1 MTSTMAPVRSRL
13 AEFVTRSLPARRVGA
28 AVCLPAALASL
39 LAGVLPAPGMAA
51 SRLDVRD
58 QIQRASGTPPVV
70 LTLMN
75 GQTISGS
82 FHGFVGDW
90 SDSMHTAL
98 RYAAWRENQPDS
110 LPRFGDA
117 MVVALTSGDTLR
129 GTFEG
134 VGATFLALD
143 MGNPRFL
150 QPVAYETIRTT
161 GPGAGAP
168 IGGWSLL
175 RRYLQEAPLVNGV
188 LLRQGAMDMLVTRE
202 AISSVRETAH
212 AGDNGSNVMI
222 FVVIGIIAGALICAA
237 AVESAAND
245 ASNSLT
251 TCTPTTARAL
261 HGPDAGFG
269 ASTVSGGLAPLR
281 PGEARRP

>member
-1 MTSTMAPVRSRL
+1 MTSTMTSVRSRL
-13 AEFVTRSLPARRVGA
+13 AAFLTRCLPARRAGA

-39 LAGVLPAPGMAA
+39 LVGVLPAPGMAA
-51 SRLDVRD
+51 TRLDVRD
-58 QIQRASGTPPVV
+58 QIQRASGSPPVV

-75 GQTISGS
+75 GQTVSGS

-90 SDSMHTAL
+90 SDSMHAAL
-98 RYAAWRENQPDS
+98 RYAAWRENRPDS

-117 MVVALTSGDTLR
+117 MVIALTSGDTLR

-143 MGNPRFL
+143 MGNPRFFR
-150 QPVAYETIRTT
+150 PVAYETIRST

-168 IGGWSLL
+168 IGDWSLL

-188 LLRQGAMDMLVTRE
+188 LLRQGAMDMLITRE
-202 AISSVRETAH
+202 AISSVREGGQASQS
-212 AGDNGSNVMI
+212 SNMLI
-222 FVVIGIIAGALICAA
+222 VVAIAIIAGALICAA
-237 AVESAAND
+237 AAESAAND
-245 ASNSLT
+245 ASNDLT

-281 PGEARRP
+281 PGEMRRP

>member
-1 MTSTMAPVRSRL
+1 MTSTMALVWSRFT
-13 AEFVTRSLPARRVGA
+13 EFVTCGLPARRVGA
-28 AVCLPAALASL
+28 AVCLPAALVSL

-51 SRLDVRD
+51 MRLDVRD

-70 LTLMN
+70 LSLMN
-75 GQTISGS
+75 GQTVSGS

-90 SDSMHTAL
+90 SDSMHAAL

-117 MVVALTSGDTLR
+117 MLVALTSGDTLR

-143 MGNPRFL
+143 MGNPGFFT
-150 QPVAYETIRTT
+150 PVSYETIRST
-161 GPGAGAP
+161 GPGGGAP
-168 IGGWSLL
+168 IGDWSML

-202 AISSVRETAH
+202 AISSVRVGGQASH
-212 AGDNGSNVMI
+212 GSNVML
-222 FVVIGIIAGALICAA
+222 FVVIGVLAGVLICAA
-237 AVESAAND
+237 AAESAAND
-245 ASNSLT
+245 FSNDIT

-281 PGEARRP
+281 PGETRRP